1 LARAPG
7 LTCFAF
13 GAPQPRRSVGC
24 STTRATL
31 VGVDDPARERGPE
44 PADANEHDDRARLAD
59 ACPLREYLGAG
70 AGLRNP
76 LARLATPVT
85 RSIQQRVTKRYLS
98 AIAQA
103 SSS

>member
-1 LARAPG
+1 L
-7 LTCFAF
+7 
-13 GAPQPRRSVGC
+13 RS
-24 STTRATL
+24 
-31 VGVDDPARERGPE
+31 
-44 PADANEHDDRARLAD
+44 
-59 ACPLREYLGAG
+59 
-70 AGLRNP
+70 P